1 MISQMSHVMT
11 LANSVIGVSVLAMPF
26 CFKQCGI
33 VLAVLV
39 LLLCSTLSRL
49 ACHFL
54 IKSAVISRRRN
65 FELLAFHAFGHMGKF
80 LAELLIIGFMLGTC
94 IAYFVVVGDLGPQI
108 ITKMMDKTQGEIRTS
123 LLIVTGVFIVLPLGL
138 LRNIDSL
145 ASICTATIVFYL
157 CLVLKIV
164 GESTLHIFA
173 GDWFD
178 SVNYW
183 RPAGILQCLPIFS
196 MALFCQTQLFEIY
209 ETIPNVS
216 LEKMNDVVRG
226 ALNICTLVY
235 MCVGLFGY
243 IAFCTQSFTG
253 NILLSFE
260 PSITSELIKLGF
272 VFSVAFSFPLVIFPC
287 RASLNSLLFRRVY
300 THEPSINYLSES
312 RFRCLTIAIVSIS
325 LIIGILVPN
334 IEFVL
339 GIVGSTIGVMICL
352 IFPAVFFISISS
364 KNTNERLVAQ
374 GILIIGVWI
383 MVLGTYA
390 NLYAMEESTNAK
402 LVITNKPLGQINL
415 PLNIIKDDLRII
427 PDVPNSLELIPRAK
441 DKINKLPNNNVLD
454 KTLDLKVKDVRQ
466 EPPIPVERVIVT
478 EKQSVEKSDKA
489 VDTPVPEIKEIEVET
504 VKTLNENLNAQ
515 LQGAVNTDIPKID
528 ESVTLKA
535 EEKIK
540 IIEEKE
546 RSVDLQKNDN
556 LINLDAIKKEES
568 ELAADG
574 DVANARAAERHE
586 ELRKTLEK
594 HKLEQRQMMQEQKK
608 ILKDI
613 KEQKQEFEREK
624 QRMAKDEILK
634 KSEKKIQINKE
645 DILPESKTD
654 LRENDEKVVENKEIS
669 IEEKNKIVLEEKQWN
684 VANKIKINEK
694 QSQDKNNNMAAEN
707 SKTKLDS
714 FQEISRNEDVEAL
727 QKKTE
732 NVPDKSLFIKEVVI
746 NREIPERSL
755 HKERQDE
762 MKVERIEFNDSKS
775 MKGPILNVLSKGALQ
790 KSIAEEVFAKE
801 SDNRQIKEEKRE
813 ALINGVMNM
822 SEELQGKYDDRYS
835 VPVALKM
842 MNQSKSDKVIVSP
855 SNTSEPESLAIHRDI
870 LENNEREKRDVD
882 EEVNVN
888 DTKFSSRQTEKSQ
901 SLIKD
906 VNDVDR
912 GTCSKLQEDSKNYED
927 KKFDKRIIK
936 PSTTEV
942 PLIKTNVYLSEQGI
956 TKTISMDPHV
966 AFNVEYVNMKQR
978 DLKVLNP
985 KDNVEI

>member
-33 VLAVLV
+33 ILAVLV

-65 FELLAFHAFGHMGKF
+65 FELLAFHTFGHMGKF

-108 ITKMMDKTQGEIRTS
+108 ISKMMDRTPGEIRTS
-123 LLIVTGVFIVLPLGL
+123 LLIFTGVFIVLPLGL

-145 ASICTATIVFYL
+145 SSICTATIVFYL
-157 CLVLKIV
+157 CLVLKII
-164 GESTLHIFA
+164 GESALHIFA

-300 THEPSINYLSES
+300 THEPSINYLSEF
-312 RFRCLTIAIVSIS
+312 RFRCLTVAIVSIS
-325 LIIGILVPN
+325 LTIGILVPN

-352 IFPAVFFISISS
+352 IFPAVFFISINS

-390 NLYAMEESTNAK
+390 NLYAMEESNTK
-402 LVITNKPLGQINL
+402 LTITNKPLGQINL
-415 PLNIIKDDLRII
+415 PLNIIRNDIHII
-427 PDVPNSLELIPRAK
+427 PDIPNSLELIPRAK
-441 DKINKLPNNNVLD
+441 DKINKLPEINVLD
-454 KTLDLKVKDVRQ
+454 KLNMKAKDIRQ

-478 EKQSVEKSDKA
+478 EKPDKAA
-489 VDTPVPEIKEIEVET
+489 VDTLVPEIKEIEIGT
-504 VKTLNENLNAQ
+504 VKTLNENLNVQ
-515 LQGAVNTDIPKID
+515 LQIAVNTDNAKID
-528 ESVTLKA
+528 EIVTLKA

-556 LINLDAIKKEES
+556 LINLDAIKKEET

-574 DVANARAAERHE
+574 DVANARAVERHE
-586 ELRKTLEK
+586 QLRKTLEK

-634 KSEKKIQINKE
+634 KNEKKIQIDKE
-645 DILPESKTD
+645 NTLLEIKTD
-654 LRENDEKVVENKEIS
+654 LRENDGKVVENKEIS
-669 IEEKNKIVLEEKQWN
+669 IEEKNKI
-684 VANKIKINEK
+684 KINEK
-694 QSQDKNNNMAAEN
+694 QQSQDKNNNVAAESN
-707 SKTKLDS
+707 KRKLDT
-714 FQEISRNEDVEAL
+714 FQEISRNEIEAL
-727 QKKTE
+727 QKISGI
-732 NVPDKSLFIKEVVI
+732 PDKSHLIKEMVI
-746 NREIPERSL
+746 DSEIPEKL
-755 HKERQDE
+755 LQKERRGE
-762 MKVERIEFNDSKS
+762 TKVERIYFNDSKS
-775 MKGPILNVLSKGALQ
+775 MKGPILNILSKGALQ
-790 KSIAEEVFAKE
+790 RSIVEEGLAKE
-801 SDNRQIKEEKRE
+801 NDNHQMKEEKRE
-813 ALINGVMNM
+813 ALTNGVMNM
-822 SEELQGKYDDRYS
+822 SEALQGKYNEKYS
-835 VPVALKM
+835 VPVALKI
-842 MNQSKSDKVIVSP
+842 MNQSKSEKIVLP
-855 SNTSEPESLAIHRDI
+855 PNKNEPEVLLVHRDI

-882 EEVNVN
+882 VEININ
-888 DTKFSSRQTEKSQ
+888 DTKFNTQLTKKSE
-901 SLIKD
+901 SVIKE
-906 VNDVDR
+906 VNDVDH
-912 GTCSKLQEDSKNYED
+912 GTCLKVQENLFKNYED
-927 KKFDKRIIK
+927 KNFEDEKITKS
-936 PSTTEV
+936 STTEV
-942 PLIKTNVYLSEQGI
+942 PLIKTNVYLSEQEI
-956 TKTISMDPHV
+956 TKTISTDPHSV
-966 AFNVEYVNMKQR
+966 LNVEYASVKQR

-985 KDNVEI
+985 KNNVEI